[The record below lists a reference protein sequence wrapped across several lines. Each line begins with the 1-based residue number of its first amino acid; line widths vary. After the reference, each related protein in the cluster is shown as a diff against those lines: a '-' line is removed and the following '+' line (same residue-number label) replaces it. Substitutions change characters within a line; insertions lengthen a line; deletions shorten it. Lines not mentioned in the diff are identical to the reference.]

1 MQQCCKDQPQERNQ
15 TNDGFCSLRS
25 ACTEQSIT
33 LAVPKKAGITA
44 FNAEEET
51 ED

>member
-15 TNDGFCSLRS
+15 TNDGFRSLPS
-25 ACTEQSIT
+25 ACIAQSIT
-33 LAVPKKAGITA
+33 LEVPKQAGITA